1 LEAKPGGPGPISS
14 RMPPLRL
21 LLGGLLLG
29 LSSAGRAVS
38 QAETTNEEG
47 LAASSAQGVLPAPAS
62 DGTGSPRPQT
72 EGAGETRA
80 MGRSSMLRSER
91 PIIPIAPGLAGLLL
105 ESGKQAA
112 RGANT
117 AEQSIRELADL
128 VAGSGLPGT
137 RGTRRTVV
145 REASRMEARG
155 QAELDRLAAI
165 GLAEEQRLAASAEA
179 AFRDAAADI
188 VDDVVALAIERMA
201 ESPKIHR
208 MIRQESSTLLED
220 FLQGVR
226 LWCANADD
234 LLERG
239 ARRVFRRGTT
249 RPEVSTGASEPGDV
263 AAVDASAVVLPAYTG
278 PAGFVSRAAA
288 LLLDAVLVTCAA
300 AAGGYLVSVTLQA
313 LRPGILGQYLPALP
327 AGLGGLMFLIY
338 FVFCWGV
345 LGRTIGMGLIG
356 LKVVTLRERRVSF
369 PRAVLRYI
377 GYLVSTLFI
386 FVGFLWVLVDNR
398 RLGWLD
404 HIARTQVIRAHPL
417 PTDHGSQRQT
427 R

>member
-1 LEAKPGGPGPISS
+1 
-14 RMPPLRL
+14 
-21 LLGGLLLG
+21 
-29 LSSAGRAVS
+29 
-38 QAETTNEEG
+38 
-47 LAASSAQGVLPAPAS
+47 
-62 DGTGSPRPQT
+62 
-72 EGAGETRA
+72 
-80 MGRSSMLRSER
+80 MLRSER
-91 PIIPIAPGLAGLLL
+91 PVIPIAPGLAGLLL

-117 AEQSIRELADL
+117 AERSIRELADL

-145 REASRMEARG
+145 REAARMEARG
-155 QAELDRLAAI
+155 QAELDRLAAV

-179 AFRDAAADI
+179 AFRDAAVDI

-220 FLQGVR
+220 FLDGVR
-226 LWCANADD
+226 LWCANADGRI
-234 LLERG
+234 ERG
-239 ARRVFRRGTT
+239 ARRVFRRGTP
-249 RPEVSTGASEPGDV
+249 RPEAGTGPSGPGDV
-263 AAVDASAVVLPAYTG
+263 AAVDISGVEPPAYIA

-288 LLLDAVLVTCAA
+288 LLLDAVIVTCAA
-300 AAGGYLVSVTLQA
+300 AAGGYLISTTLEA
-313 LRPGILGQYLPALP
+313 LRPGILGQYLPAVP

-338 FVFCWGV
+338 FVFCWAV
-345 LGRTIGMGLIG
+345 LGRTIGMGLMG

-377 GYLVSTLFI
+377 GYLISTVFI
-386 FVGFLWVLVDNR
+386 FIGFLWVLVDNR

-404 HIARTQVIRAHPL
+404 HIARTQVVRAPL
-417 PTDHGSQRQT
+417 PADHGSHRQARQEASSAGMET
-427 R
+427 SAGK